1 MNQLDNDYYQPG
13 TPGFDYTRNC
23 QTAILAEDGKHIRF
37 HLQRGSIVDGEH
49 GRFSKS
55 TRATHIHEDG
65 STSSFEW
72 TESDDHI
79 QITRSDLKGS
89 IRDKGVELTL
99 TRLVAEEA
107 IAKGKNLG
115 SDSVLYS
122 QDLAIYPKLA
132 AMGYRVEYVD
142 EDNVIGAL
150 HGPDEGY
157 SSRQAGT
164 VQMIARDEKPVARIL
179 GRGEPDNSGLPEHLK
194 KMVALGDPA
203 RAAKA
208 KADEEKRL
216 AASAA
221 TPSFQAAIPAA
232 ATLHPTT
239 PAPWA
244 PSAPEPQ
251 FGEQPRAVTPQLPVN
266 NAQPA
271 AMGLVPQEQMWL
283 VDVEGV
289 PHSVTASQ
297 LKSAALRGRFD
308 AETLVRPADNS
319 EMWLPAGQN
328 PHFASVLAEVN
339 APKWHVSSMANLAP
353 GQERSTKGPL
363 SDRDICRMGAE
374 GSLTPMDVAWK
385 LGMENWA
392 PVGLSD
398 AAKLQEL
405 GQSNPQAFLP
415 EPNMAQKLAARRENA
430 LANAPQQ
437 TPFQMTSSQAS
448 SMTI

>member
-1 MNQLDNDYYQPG
+1 MNGYDDFYNDGPQEI
-13 TPGFDYTRNC
+13 DYTKNSEI
-23 QTAILAEDGKHIRF
+23 AIKAKDGRVIQF
-37 HLQRGSIVDGEH
+37 HLQRGSIVDGST
-49 GRFSKS
+49 GKFSKT
-55 TRATHIHEDG
+55 TRATHVHPNG
-65 STSSFEW
+65 KVSAFEW
-72 TESDDHI
+72 SESESQL
-79 QITRSDLKGS
+79 QISGASLKE
-89 IRDKGVELTL
+89 ELRNNGL
-99 TRLVAEEA
+99 GLALYQIVADEA
-107 IAKGKNLG
+107 IAKGKGLA
-115 SDSVLYS
+115 SDSSVSSEALK
-122 QDLAIYPKLA
+122 IYPKLA
-132 AMGYRVEYVD
+132 AMGYKVEY
-142 EDNVIGAL
+142 A
-150 HGPDEGY
+150 DEGNVVGVANEAEEGF
-157 SSRQAGT
+157 STRPVGS
-164 VQMIARDEKPVARIL
+164 VQIIGRDERPVARIL
-179 GRGEPDNSGLPEHLK
+179 GRGEPDASGLPEHLK
-194 KMVALGDPA
+194 KIVALGDPA

-232 ATLHPTT
+232 ATLHPTS

-244 PSAPEPQ
+244 PSAPAPQ
-251 FGEQPRAVTPQLPVN
+251 FGEQPRPAAPPLPAN

-328 PHFASVLAEVN
+328 LHFASVLAEVN

-374 GSLTPMDVAWK
+374 GSLTPLDVAWK
-385 LGMENWA
+385 PGMENWA

-415 EPNMAQKLAARRENA
+415 ELNMAQKLAARRENA

-437 TPFQMTSSQAS
+437 TPFQMTSSQGS